1 MQRRSNVNESSVAGL
16 KAELH
21 AARQRAQG
29 LVPPGSKRLRT
40 DKLQLADRPRR
51 DAESTARFDDRA
63 AASRAKL
70 ERKAHLY
77 TKLQQGKG
85 AGFDSEGLVDWD
97 LKDREPSPEADDD
110 QLHREDQGSAASLA
124 DEEHAEDPLVE
135 FTDELGR
142 TRMIRK
148 SDLPRVPSPDS
159 EEEQEAI
166 YGPASSFPVYHRD
179 PRMLEVLPP
188 RPVSP
193 EAEHFNADWEIRN
206 RGAAFYKFDA
216 DESKRRAQQR
226 DLDTLRQ
233 ETQSRRAEHSIPTQS
248 SHRTTLGSERR
259 AERQRLVDARRAAV
273 Q

>member
-1 MQRRSNVNESSVAGL
+1 MQRRSNVNESSVVGL

-29 LVPPGSKRLRT
+29 LVPPVSKRLRT
-40 DKLQLADRPRR
+40 DRLHLADRPRR
-51 DAESTARFDDRA
+51 DVESTEPLEDRA

-70 ERKAHLY
+70 ERKANLY
-77 TKLQQGKG
+77 AKLQQGKG

-97 LKDREPSPEADDD
+97 LKDREPSPGTEDD
-110 QLHREDQGSAASLA
+110 QVYREDLESGPSTA
-124 DEEHAEDPLVE
+124 DEEHTEDPLVE
-135 FTDELGR
+135 FTDDLGR

-159 EEEQEAI
+159 EQEQEAI

-179 PRMLEVLPP
+179 PHMLEVAPP

-226 DLDTLRQ
+226 DLAALRE
-233 ETQSRRAEHSIPTQS
+233 ETKTRRDEHSTPTQRS
-248 SHRTTLGSERR
+248 RRTTLGAERR